1 MITELRYILFFWG
14 AEARHK
20 DNHELYHISPLLP
33 VDKNKCSQRTVF
45 LRFLFLSLF
54 LLGLRFSSDSEDED
68 CFLFF
73 LSCASFF
80 TFAFPNSSNS
90 FFISSAAFAHKSEI
104 FCLILTCQV
113 ILVVSSCSCFSTS
126 DFRDLARENRGKETE
141 KQSKTDRVRIGI
153 YCIDWTRSGIRKSTT
168 YLRSSLLEI
177 LN

>member
-1 MITELRYILFFWG
+1 MNCITF
-14 AEARHK
+14 H
-20 DNHELYHISPLLP
+20 HSLLP
-33 VDKNKCSQRTVF
+33 VDKDKCSQRTGF
-45 LRFLFLSLF
+45 LCFLFF
-54 LLGLRFSSDSEDED
+54 WVFFLGLCFSSDSEDED

-73 LSCASFF
+73 FSCRSFF
-80 TFAFPNSSNS
+80 TFAFPNSSSS
-90 FFISSAAFAHKSEI
+90 FFISSAAFPHKSEI

-141 KQSKTDRVRIGI
+141 KQSKTDTVRIGF
-153 YCIDWTRSGIRKSTT
+153 YCIDWTRSGIRKTTT